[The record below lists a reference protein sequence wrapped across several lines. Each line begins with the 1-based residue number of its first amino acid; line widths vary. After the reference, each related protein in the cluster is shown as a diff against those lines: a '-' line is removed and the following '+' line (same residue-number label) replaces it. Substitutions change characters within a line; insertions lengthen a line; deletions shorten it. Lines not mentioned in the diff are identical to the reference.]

1 MAEKGTRDLRVVAL
15 RRFASAI
22 TILTILGHTL
32 LGFEQSLAQP
42 LVALAAAYTLELLF
56 EWIEARGEG
65 RAPRFLGGK
74 IAFFDFLLPPHIS
87 ALACAMLLLPND
99 HLGPVVF
106 AVSVAIGSKYLFRA
120 PVGKSVRHF
129 LNPSNTGITATLLA
143 YHWTA
148 ISPPYMFTENLTGWQ
163 DWILP
168 VIIVASGSFL
178 NAKLTKRIPLILGWV
193 GMFALQAMGR
203 ALLFGTPLFAGLTP
217 MTGVAFLLFTF
228 YMVTDPATTPSNP
241 KRQVAFG
248 ASVALVYGVLMRV
261 HVVFAIFFAL
271 TLVCLT
277 RGFALKAW
285 AWWHARAT
293 ARVPAEELSGGRNV
307 PASASARVA
316 VGS

>member
-22 TILTILGHTL
+22 TILNLLGHSV

-42 LVALAAAYTLELLF
+42 LVALAAAYSLELLF
-56 EWIEARGEG
+56 EWIEARSEG
-65 RAPRFLGGK
+65 RAPRFMASK
-74 IAFFDFLLPPHIS
+74 VAFFDFLLPPHIS

-99 HLGPVVF
+99 HLAPVVF

-143 YHWTA
+143 YHWIA

-168 VIIVASGSFL
+168 VIIVGSGSFL
-178 NAKLTKRIPLILGWV
+178 NTKLTKRIPLILGWV

-228 YMVTDPATTPSNP
+228 YMVTDPATTPSDP

-248 ASVALVYGVLMRV
+248 ASVALVYGVLMRI

-285 AWWHARAT
+285 AWWNARAT
-293 ARVPAEELSGGRNV
+293 VRGPAEEISGGRNV

>member
-1 MAEKGTRDLRVVAL
+1 MADSWAPDIRIVAL
-15 RRFASAI
+15 RRFAAAI
-22 TILTILGHTL
+22 TILNVLGHTV

-42 LVALAAAYTLELLF
+42 LAALGVAYSLELLF

-65 RAPRFLGGK
+65 RKPRFL
-74 IAFFDFLLPPHIS
+74 ASREALFNFLLPPHIS
-87 ALACAMLLLPND
+87 ALACSMLLMPND
-99 HLGPVVF
+99 HFGPFIF

-143 YHWTA
+143 FHWVSVA
-148 ISPPYMFTENLTGWQ
+148 PPYMFTENLSGWQ

-168 VIIVASGSFL
+168 PIIVVSGSFL
-178 NAKLTKRIPLILGWV
+178 NFKLTRRVPLILGWL
-193 GMFALQAMGR
+193 GAFALQAMGR
-203 ALLFGTPLFAGLTP
+203 ALLFGTPIFAGLTP

-228 YMVTDPATTPSNP
+228 YMVTDPATTPSDP

-285 AWWHARAT
+285 AWWNARAT
-293 ARVPAEELSGGRNV
+293 ARVPAEEISGGRNV